1 MNFDTSVII
10 IPSTTTTCSNSVCLL
25 SLSLGGTMRPKQ
37 RPPTHPGEI
46 LLKEFLEPMAISQ
59 MEWANALRVP
69 VQRVNTLINGTRG
82 VTAET
87 ALLLAEQFKTTPECW
102 MNLQNA

>member
-1 MNFDTSVII
+1 
-10 IPSTTTTCSNSVCLL
+10 
-25 SLSLGGTMRPKQ
+25 
-37 RPPTHPGEI
+37 
-46 LLKEFLEPMAISQ
+46 
-59 MEWANALRVP
+59 MELAKALRVP

-87 ALLLAEQFKTTPECW
+87 ALLPAEQFKTTPECW

>member
-1 MNFDTSVII
+1 
-10 IPSTTTTCSNSVCLL
+10 
-25 SLSLGGTMRPKQ
+25 
-37 RPPTHPGEI
+37 
-46 LLKEFLEPMAISQ
+46 
-59 MEWANALRVP
+59 MELAKALRVP

-87 ALLLAEQFKTTPECW
+87 ALLLAEQFRTTPEFW

>member
-1 MNFDTSVII
+1 
-10 IPSTTTTCSNSVCLL
+10 
-25 SLSLGGTMRPKQ
+25 MRPKQ
-37 RPPTHPGEI
+37 RPPTHTGEI

-59 MEWANALRVP
+59 MEWAKALRVP

-87 ALLLAEQFKTTPECW
+87 ALLLAEQFRTTPEFW